1 MPLAPSSKS
10 RPPLPKEF
18 FWREF
23 VCPVSGQAFD
33 SVAVKSSA
41 VTVRSR
47 GTDFRPAYEGI
58 NPLHYAIIVSPIG
71 FAAEEERFRNPA
83 SLMFRDRD
91 GLIGLLQ
98 SQPPQTDL
106 CGIRD
111 LPAVCRAYQLALS
124 CTGFYKTP
132 RSEIAGLALRTS
144 WMLLELAESGDA
156 LAADQAVALRNIAVE
171 QYLEAFEKEDVTK
184 LRSGSGGVA
193 YLIAELMRQQRRY
206 DDSLRWF
213 SIVVA
218 DKSTATEVMRLA
230 RNQMEICRE
239 ERTAAKA
246 AGEYEKPK
254 LERQT
259 ERSMYQIFRDQSQW
273 LGQQAER
280 GALSESAILR
290 GVIDGLKAGGLNA
303 ADFKA
308 EQDLADW
315 LAAKITE
322 QQ

>member
-1 MPLAPSSKS
+1 MPQAPSNRN

-23 VCPVSGQAFD
+23 TCPITGRTFD
-33 SVAVKSSA
+33 SVSVKTSA

-47 GTDFRPAYEGI
+47 ATDFRPIYEGVS
-58 NPLHYAIIVSPIG
+58 PLHYAIIVSPVG
-71 FAAEEERFRNPA
+71 FAAEEELFRNPA
-83 SLMFRDRD
+83 SLRFRDRD

-98 SQPPQTDL
+98 AQPPQGDF

-111 LPAVCRAYQLALS
+111 IPTVCRAYELALS
-124 CTGFYKTP
+124 CTGFTRTP

-144 WMLLELAESGDA
+144 WMLQEWADSGEA
-156 LAADQAVALRNIAVE
+156 HAADQASALRNIALE

-184 LRSGSGGVA
+184 LRLGSGGVA
-193 YLIAELMRQQRRY
+193 YLIAEIMRQQRRY

-213 SIVVA
+213 SKVVA
-218 DKSTATEVMRLA
+218 DRSTAAEVMRLA
-230 RNQMEICRE
+230 RNQMEFCRE
-239 ERTAAKA
+239 ERQSAKA
-246 AGEYEKPK
+246 SGEYEKPK
-254 LERQT
+254 LDRQI

-273 LGQQAER
+273 LAQQAER

-290 GVIDGLKAGGLNA
+290 GVLDALKAGGLDA
-303 ADFKA
+303 AEFKA

-315 LAAKITE
+315 LAARIKVE
-322 QQ
+322 P

>member
-1 MPLAPSSKS
+1 MLQAPSNRN

-23 VCPVSGQAFD
+23 TCPVTGQVFD
-33 SVAVKSSA
+33 SVSLKTSA
-41 VTVRSR
+41 FTVRSR
-47 GTDFRPAYEGI
+47 ATDFRPSYEGV
-58 NPLHYAIIVSPIG
+58 NPLYYAIIVSPIG
-71 FAAEEERFRNPA
+71 FAAEEDRFRNPA
-83 SLMFRDRD
+83 SVMFRDRD

-98 SQPPQTDL
+98 SQPPPGDL
-106 CGIRD
+106 CGLRG
-111 LPAVCRAYQLALS
+111 LPAVCRAYELALS
-124 CTGFYKTP
+124 CTGFIRTP

-144 WMLLELAESGDA
+144 WMLLELAESGDTHA
-156 LAADQAVALRNIAVE
+156 SDQASALRNIALE
-171 QYLEAFEKEDVTK
+171 QYVEAFEKEDVTK
-184 LRSGSGGVA
+184 LRLGSGGVA

-218 DKSTATEVMRLA
+218 DKSTAVEVLRLA
-230 RNQMEICRE
+230 RNQMELCRE
-239 ERTAAKA
+239 ERQSAKTS
-246 AGEYEKPK
+246 GDYEKPK

-273 LGQQAER
+273 LTQQAEH

-290 GVIDGLKAGGLNA
+290 GVLDALKAGGLDA
-303 ADFKA
+303 KAFKA

-315 LAAKITE
+315 LSAKIKE
-322 QQ
+322 EP